1 MFSDLKTI
9 FNSRQIYS
17 KHTEPIMTVKLSD
30 IAGLDGTKCRIKDP
44 TVVEHKLSQLAG
56 GGVDRLQIVAD
67 FDFTITKRQLE
78 NGERVLSS
86 FGLLEQCP
94 SLPESYRIKSNALKN
109 KFFPIEIDPHKDKSE
124 KIDAMIEWWTSS
136 SNLLK

>member
-1 MFSDLKTI
+1 
-9 FNSRQIYS
+9 
-17 KHTEPIMTVKLSD
+17 MTMKIGDFAALNN
-30 IAGLDGTKCRIKDP
+30 AKCRIKDP
-44 TVVEHKLSQLAG
+44 AIVEHKLNQLAC

-86 FGLLEQCP
+86 FGLLEECP
-94 SLPESYRIKSNALKN
+94 SLPESYRKQSIELKN
-109 KFFPIEIDPHKDKSE
+109 KFFPIEIDPHMDKSH
-124 KIDAMIEWWTSS
+124 KIDAMIEWWTKS